1 MSSHKKRRSGGS
13 AVRGEATIQRTAGD
27 GREAVASAGLLS
39 TLMAGG
45 TVGMADVSRGA
56 ARDEAAAACR
66 AYFDAAAR
74 DRACLWPAIADYDGL
89 HYAMEG
95 RQRSEPDT
103 IYADGGDPDVGYA
116 AAEIGESIL
125 EGFMGQCGSGETGQ
139 PAAAAA
145 IEDLGPLPRPAVSP
159 LGLVTIGEDAR

>member
-1 MSSHKKRRSGGS
+1 MSSRKKRRVGGIP
-13 AVRGEATIQRTAGD
+13 VRNGGTIQRPVAA

-45 TVGMADVSRGA
+45 TVGMADVCMRA
-56 ARDEAAAACR
+56 ARDEASAACR
-66 AYFDAAAR
+66 ALSHVAAR
-74 DRACLWPAIADYDGL
+74 DRACLLPVIADHDGL

-95 RQRSEPDT
+95 RKRSEPDT
-103 IYADGGDPDVGYA
+103 IYADGRDSDVGDA
-116 AAEIGESIL
+116 AAKIGESIL

-139 PAAAAA
+139 PAADAVM
-145 IEDLGPLPRPAVSP
+145 EDLGPLPRPAVSP

>member
-1 MSSHKKRRSGGS
+1 MSSRKKRRVGGS
-13 AVRGEATIQRTAGD
+13 PVRNGGTIQRPVAA

-45 TVGMADVSRGA
+45 TVGMADVCMSA
-56 ARDEAAAACR
+56 ARDEASAACR
-66 AYFDAAAR
+66 ALSHVAAR
-74 DRACLWPAIADYDGL
+74 DRACLLPVIADHDGL

-95 RQRSEPDT
+95 RKRSEPDT
-103 IYADGGDPDVGYA
+103 IYADGRDSDVGDA
-116 AAEIGESIL
+116 AAKIGESIL

-139 PAAAAA
+139 PAADAVM
-145 IEDLGPLPRPAVSP
+145 EDLGPLPRPAVSP

>member
-1 MSSHKKRRSGGS
+1 MSSRKKRRVGGS
-13 AVRGEATIQRTAGD
+13 PARNGAMVQRPAAAGL
-27 GREAVASAGLLS
+27 EAVASAGLLS

-45 TVGMADVSRGA
+45 TVGMADVCMST
-56 ARDEAAAACR
+56 ARDEASAACR
-66 AYFDAAAR
+66 ALSHVAAR
-74 DRACLWPAIADYDGL
+74 DRACLLPVIADHDGL

-95 RQRSEPDT
+95 RKRSEPDT
-103 IYADGGDPDVGYA
+103 IYADGDSDVDDA

-139 PAAAAA
+139 PAADAVM
-145 IEDLGPLPRPAVSP
+145 EDLGPLPRPAVSP